1 MENRDHPLERPLVID
16 KDASINVMVTN
27 TDEEDVID
35 LGNIFRNMKNLR
47 RVYAW
52 VLILCLLVGICA
64 PLLMYQFTASPLTV
78 SSIVTL
84 KYDVPVFVE
93 NPTTGEMEATDEFVP
108 VTDLTA
114 PDGTPL
120 DLSQVTSAYVLQNAM
135 SGLELS
141 QPVTLANIRDNLAIE
156 RILTE
161 DTRRKQEVAANM
173 IADKNSSAY
182 REVQDI
188 QITYNNQFKVSL
200 TNGFGEEDSRN
211 LLMLRDDEL
220 TLELDRVLMAYN
232 DYLIKTY
239 VDQNMPDDEFSVIHS
254 EDQDILETLDMLRS
268 AISNLDEYMES
279 KSDTIRA
286 YRSAKTGYNLEDL
299 TEMLQMVKE
308 NNVDY
313 LYSYVYANSIAID
326 RNSIITNYQY
336 QLRTA
341 QTKLEALNE
350 KIANVEETL
359 KNYRNDEVF
368 VSMQESDTT
377 RATKV
382 TTDYYNNTIA
392 EQSKNYADAADL
404 ELQIAE
410 LQNKLDG
417 FQTTTSAKELHSID
431 TELNRAIDAS
441 NALYKLICEHM
452 EEIVQS
458 DFYTT
463 YAEHTSAYGKQPSF
477 LQANM
482 KRIAIFAVLG
492 AVVGIGL
499 WFLAA
504 FMQEM
509 QDSRKKSEMKQ
520 NPGKEAAGV

>member
-1 MENRDHPLERPLVID
+1 MN
-16 KDASINVMVTN
+16 K
-27 TDEEDVID
+27 
-35 LGNIFRNMKNLR
+35 
-47 RVYAW
+47 
-52 VLILCLLVGICA
+52 
-64 PLLMYQFTASPLTV
+64 
-78 SSIVTL
+78 
-84 KYDVPVFVE
+84 
-93 NPTTGEMEATDEFVP
+93 
-108 VTDLTA
+108 
-114 PDGTPL
+114 
-120 DLSQVTSAYVLQNAM
+120 
-135 SGLELS
+135 
-141 QPVTLANIRDNLAIE
+141 
-156 RILTE
+156 
-161 DTRRKQEVAANM
+161 
-173 IADKNSSAY
+173 
-182 REVQDI
+182 
-188 QITYNNQFKVSL
+188 
-200 TNGFGEEDSRN
+200 
-211 LLMLRDDEL
+211 
-220 TLELDRVLMAYN
+220 
-232 DYLIKTY
+232 
-239 VDQNMPDDEFSVIHS
+239 
-254 EDQDILETLDMLRS
+254 
-268 AISNLDEYMES
+268 
-279 KSDTIRA
+279 KSDLIRA

-392 EQSKNYADAADL
+392 EQAKNYADAADL

-410 LQNKLDG
+410 LKNKLDG
-417 FQTTTSAKELHSID
+417 FQTRTSAKELHSID

-509 QDSRKKSEMKQ
+509 QDSRKKAELKQ